1 MIHVLLAEDDELI
14 REALAALLGR
24 EDDIRVVATA
34 ADGHVAVAAALLYR
48 PDVVVADLAMP
59 RLDGLGVVRE
69 LGRTLPGCAVVIL
82 TAHGSPL
89 AIRRALASGARG
101 FLAKGAPGTALA
113 DVVRRVHE
121 GSRYVDPLLAADAL
135 TAPVSPLTP
144 REAEV
149 LAAAGPDG
157 AVREAARALYLSPGT
172 VRNYLAAAVAKL
184 DATGRAEAHRIAGDN
199 GWI

>member
-1 MIHVLLAEDDELI
+1 MST
-14 REALAALLGR
+14 R
-24 EDDIRVVATA
+24 
-34 ADGHVAVAAALLYR
+34 
-48 PDVVVADLAMP
+48 
-59 RLDGLGVVRE
+59 
-69 LGRTLPGCAVVIL
+69 C
-82 TAHGSPL
+82 SPPTP
-89 AIRRALASGARG
+89 S
-101 FLAKGAPGTALA
+101 
-113 DVVRRVHE
+113 
-121 GSRYVDPLLAADAL
+121 
-135 TAPVSPLTP
+135 PVSPLTP